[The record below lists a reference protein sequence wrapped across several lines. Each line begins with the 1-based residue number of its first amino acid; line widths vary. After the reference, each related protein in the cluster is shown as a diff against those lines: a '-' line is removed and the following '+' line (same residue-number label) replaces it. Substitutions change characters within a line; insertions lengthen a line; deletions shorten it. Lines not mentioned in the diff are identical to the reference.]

1 MNEAAFQTLWGILGG
16 ILTLNP
22 DAFSSLRSLPNIN
35 VDTVGLL
42 IVLLAGLSQE
52 LAQAIILFVN
62 RVRPLR
68 FVVSLLLGAVLFVF
82 GYIFWGLSVW
92 GVGLVF
98 LSPSIPL
105 RTVADVLAFSYLPL
119 VFSFFGAMPYLG
131 VPILR
136 LLAVWNLL
144 AMVVGFSVLADLSAR
159 AAFAHVLVGW
169 VVLVTLQQTV
179 GQPIANLGHW
189 LFNKAAGVKI
199 VRDQEAVKELIY
211 GAFPELEQAPQAG
224 ALVQGPGTAG
234 NLSLETGQGGASFE
248 PTAVGQSN
256 TGPLE
261 RSHSPNL
268 ESAAYGPEVHPFPDL
283 APRSSRR
290 RIDRRLGQRLLQLLG
305 LALLA
310 LLVVVT
316 LDPLRNVVDDW
327 YTQSDPLLAFIFD
340 LFWISLVALA
350 FGALLAPIEALG
362 WWAGWYGDDIQT
374 AGHTDD
380 DPSDD
385 PSGELDITYH
395 RYIVYLDGIG
405 QTNQDYQP
413 AVAHFLDELE
423 QELPQDMRLIKG
435 LMSYS
440 VLNRALTQD
449 RPLAFF
455 WRLAD
460 QFKDWRLGG
469 GLLALFVNMRNVLVV
484 SVSADLRYGPI
495 FNRGIAQQI
504 YTTLVEQGYPAQG
517 GIPITLIGY
526 SGGGQIAMGVLPF
539 LKRAL
544 RIPIEVI
551 SLGGVISGNVRALEV
566 EQLYHLVGKKDVVE
580 RLGPIFFP
588 RRWPISKLSYWNRA
602 KEKGRISFISL
613 GPVGHQIPGGIMD
626 PEAHLDD
633 GRSHLQQTLDLT
645 LEILNGDMRKLL
657 EARRLNLEAPGTY
670 YFYQAKAFNQLSSY
684 PLHQTVDSTLYHPIG
699 EWVGRLI
706 LPAREKRRKVGGV
719 LFEIHQAPLDFAH
732 HIGQIVPLRW
742 VHSPGVKDR
751 RRRVMRDIHFS
762 AETEYSY
769 RQGLIHPI
777 RLNHWRMVD
786 PLESLAG
793 ARPLNDMIVTL
804 PGSVQVWEQRSG
816 TSKPA
821 PADRSEDTGEAAPTS
836 IALHISQDPVQV
848 SGRFYAL
855 VKFLGPVNGSP
866 EEYRVIHYS
875 RKTQDF
881 TGPEEVVC
889 LPEVVPDPNDTPAA
903 VNQDI
908 EHSPA
913 NPQGWYIYGAKD
925 TSGRFIVQSL
935 LPRCLLRLQPDRLIS
950 DVEEG
955 YHFIRQET
963 WHDLLKQKGTTHS
976 VLISPRH
983 AALEAALAE
992 WQEGDQALLVHVY
1005 GGIGGNKK
1013 EPAAQGPVYFG
1024 HFAYGVATVV
1034 REPLAG
1040 ELIFDIV
1047 YRQVYTHNT
1056 FGIVAGR
1063 LHWSRYMGDRQ
1074 WGFLGTR
1081 PVSDILI
1088 KLPAYTQPFDF
1099 DGHRR
1104 CALTGLINQLDIMTA
1119 RYRTGDGTGGTFI
1132 GPANNCAQD
1141 SNQALYASVKRLE
1154 EAINRDQAYFRQWA
1168 DEHPE
1173 QAQRFAQLLKL
1184 RRSIQRQL
1192 LPFGSARADW
1202 ETSDRTLGSNLEDFP
1217 LKSLGRGLVSWR
1229 TMLPRKASDT
1239 VTKVFLDHGATLW
1252 VLRTN
1257 QVGGYDPDIEPIS
1270 PLTL

>member
-1 MNEAAFQTLWGILGG
+1 MNEAAFQTLWGIFGG

-22 DAFSSLRSLPNIN
+22 EAFSALRNQSAIS
-35 VDTVGLL
+35 VDTVGLG

-52 LAQAIILFVN
+52 LAQAIILFIN
-62 RVRPLR
+62 RVQPLR
-68 FVVSLLLGAVLFVF
+68 FVISLLLGAVLFVF

-92 GVGLVF
+92 LVGLVF
-98 LSPSIPL
+98 LATPIPL

-144 AMVVGFSVLADLSAR
+144 AMVVGFSVLAGLSAR

-179 GQPIANLGHW
+179 GQPVANLGKW
-189 LFNKAAGVKI
+189 LFNKAAGVKV
-199 VRDQEAVKELIY
+199 VRDQEALKALIY
-211 GAFPELEQAPQAG
+211 GAFPELERSPQGG
-224 ALVQGPGTAG
+224 ALTQGSGLLG
-234 NLSLETGQGGASFE
+234 NLSLETEAAGNGLKRDGTSPHLA
-248 PTAVGQSN
+248 
-256 TGPLE
+256 PLE
-261 RSHSPNL
+261 PDT
-268 ESAAYGPEVHPFPDL
+268 YGPEVHPPENL
-283 APRSSRR
+283 TPRSKRGK
-290 RIDRRLGQRLLQLLG
+290 IDRKLVQRLLQLLG

-316 LDPLRNVVDDW
+316 LDPLRNVVSDW
-327 YTQSDPLLAFIFD
+327 YEQSDPLLAFGFD
-340 LFWISLVALA
+340 LVWISLVALA

-374 AGHTDD
+374 AV
-380 DPSDD
+380 PSEDEPPEEPD
-385 PSGELDITYH
+385 ATYH

-405 QTNQDYQP
+405 QTDQDYQP
-413 AVAHFLDELE
+413 AVAHFLDQLE
-423 QELPQDMRLIKG
+423 QTLPQDMRLIKG

-460 QFKDWRLGG
+460 QFKDWRLMG

-504 YTTLVEQGYPAQG
+504 YTTLLEQGYPVQG
-517 GIPITLIGY
+517 GVPLTLIGY

-544 RIPIEVI
+544 GTPIEVI
-551 SLGGVISGNVRALEV
+551 SLGGVISGNVRALEA

-602 KEKGRISFISL
+602 KAKGRISFISL

-626 PEAHLDD
+626 PDAYLED

-645 LEILNGDMRKLL
+645 LEIVKGDLRRLL
-657 EARRLNLEAPGTY
+657 EAHRLNLEDPGTY
-670 YFYQAKAFNQLSSY
+670 YFYQSADFNQLSSY
-684 PLHQTVDSTLYHPIG
+684 PLAQTVDATLYRPIG

-706 LPAREKRRKVGGV
+706 LPMREKRRQVGGV

-732 HIGQIVPLRW
+732 YVGKTVPLRW
-742 VHSPGVKDR
+742 VHSPAVEDR

-793 ARPLNDMIVTL
+793 SRPLNDMVVKL
-804 PGSVQVWEQRSG
+804 AGPVRVWEQR
-816 TSKPA
+816 P
-821 PADRSEDTGEAAPTS
+821 TGRGSDAGAIASQDGSAA

-855 VKFLGPVNGSP
+855 VKFLGPLKGSL
-866 EEYRVIHYS
+866 EDYRVVHYC
-875 RKTQDF
+875 RKTRDF
-881 TGPEEVVC
+881 TGPEEVVR
-889 LPEVVPDPNDTPAA
+889 LPQVVPDFNETRAA

-908 EHSPA
+908 ERSPA
-913 NPQGWYIYGAKD
+913 NPEGWYIYGAKD
-925 TSGRFIVQSL
+925 AEGRFVVQSL
-935 LPRCLLRLQPDRLIS
+935 LPRHLLRLQPDQFIA
-950 DVEEG
+950 DAETG
-955 YHFIRQET
+955 YHFIRKDT
-963 WHDLLKQKGTTHS
+963 WQDLPKQKGTTRS

-983 AALEAALAE
+983 PSAEAALAD

-1005 GGIGGNKK
+1005 GGIGGNKQ
-1013 EPAAQGPVYFG
+1013 EPAASGPVYFG

-1034 REPLAG
+1034 REPLTD
-1040 ELIFDIV
+1040 ELTFDIV
-1047 YRQVYTHNT
+1047 YHQVYTHNT

-1081 PVSDILI
+1081 PVSDVLI
-1088 KLPAYTQPFDF
+1088 RLPAYTQPFDF

-1104 CALTGLINQLDIMTA
+1104 CALAGLINQLDVMTA

-1154 EAINRDQAYFRQWA
+1154 EAIHRDQGYFRQWV

-1173 QAQRFAQLLKL
+1173 QAHRFAQLLKL
-1184 RRSIQRQL
+1184 RRAIQWQL

-1217 LKSLGRGLVSWR
+1217 LKSLGRGLISWR

-1239 VTKVFLDHGATLW
+1239 VTKVFLDHGASLW

-1257 QVGGYDPDIEPIS
+1257 QVGGYDPDIEPIA
-1270 PLTL
+1270 PFTL

>member
-1 MNEAAFQTLWGILGG
+1 MNEAAFQTLWGVLGG

-22 DAFSSLRSLPNIN
+22 DAFSALRSLPDVN
-35 VDTVGLL
+35 VDTASLT

-62 RVRPLR
+62 RVQPLR

-92 GVGLVF
+92 AVGLVF
-98 LSPSIPL
+98 LSPAIPL
-105 RTVADVLAFSYLPL
+105 QTVADVLAFSYLPL

-159 AAFAHVLVGW
+159 VAFGHVLGGW
-169 VVLVTLQQTV
+169 VVLITLQQTV
-179 GQPIANLGHW
+179 GQPVANLGKW

-224 ALVQGPGTAG
+224 ALTQGAG
-234 NLSLETGQGGASFE
+234 AGSDLSLELGQGANALEGPVMRESKASAG
-248 PTAVGQSN
+248 PSYPPALDPAV
-256 TGPLE
+256 
-261 RSHSPNL
+261 
-268 ESAAYGPEVHPFPDL
+268 YGPETHPPTDL
-283 APRSSRR
+283 APRPKHRR
-290 RIDRRLGQRLLQLLG
+290 VDRRLVQRLLQLLG

-310 LLVVVT
+310 LLIVVS
-316 LDPLRNVVDDW
+316 LDPLRNVLDNW
-327 YTQSDPLLAFIFD
+327 YSQSDPLLAFVFD

-374 AGHTDD
+374 TE
-380 DPSDD
+380 PSDVSLPD
-385 PSGELDITYH
+385 EPDSACN

-405 QTNQDYQP
+405 QTDQDYQP
-413 AVAHFLDELE
+413 AVAHFLEELE
-423 QELPQDMRLIKG
+423 NSLPQDMQLIKG

-469 GLLALFVNMRNVLVV
+469 WLLSLLINVRNVLVV

-504 YTTLVEQGYPAQG
+504 YTTLLEEGYPVQG

-544 RIPIEVI
+544 RIPIEVV

-626 PEAHLDD
+626 PDAYLDD
-633 GRSHLQQTLDLT
+633 GRSNLQQTLDLT
-645 LEILNGDMRKLL
+645 LDILNGDMRKLL
-657 EARRLNLEAPGTY
+657 EARRLNLEDPGTY
-670 YFYQAKAFNQLSSY
+670 YFYQAAAFNQISNY
-684 PLHQTVDSTLYHPIG
+684 PLHQTVDSTLYRPIG

-706 LPAREKRRKVGGV
+706 LPAREKRRKLGGV

-732 HIGQIVPLRW
+732 YVGQVVPLRW
-742 VHSPGVKDR
+742 AHSPGVKDR
-751 RRRVMRDIHFS
+751 LRRVIRDIHFS

-793 ARPLNDMIVTL
+793 ARPLNDMVVKL
-804 PGSVQVWEQRSG
+804 SGSVQVWEQRL
-816 TSKPA
+816 
-821 PADRSEDTGEAAPTS
+821 GENEPTEMGA

-855 VKFLGPVNGSP
+855 VKFVGPVNNSL
-866 EEYRVIHYS
+866 EDYRVVHYS

-881 TGPEEVVC
+881 TGPEDVVC
-889 LPEVVPDPNDTPAA
+889 LPEVVPDLNDTRAA
-903 VNQDI
+903 VNQEI

-925 TSGRFIVQSL
+925 TSGRFVVQSL
-935 LPRCLLRLQPDRLIS
+935 LPRSLLRLQPDQFITDAR
-950 DVEEG
+950 DG
-955 YHFIRQET
+955 YHFIRQDA
-963 WHDLLKQKGTTHS
+963 WHDLVKQKGTTRS
-976 VLISPRH
+976 VLISPH
-983 AALEAALAE
+983 HTTPEAALAD
-992 WQEGDQALLVHVY
+992 WREGDQALLVHVY
-1005 GGIGGNKK
+1005 GGIGGNKR
-1013 EPAAQGPVYFG
+1013 EPAAKGPVYFG
-1024 HFAYGVATVV
+1024 HFAYGMATVV
-1034 REPLAG
+1034 REPLAD

-1047 YRQVYTHNT
+1047 YRQVYTHNA

-1104 CALTGLINQLDIMTA
+1104 CALTGLINQLDVMTA

-1202 ETSDRTLGSNLEDFP
+1202 ETSDRTLGSNIEDFP